1 MRIPFRR
8 ALLPAVLAASVL
20 PAVAAGLEVPFLS
33 GRVND
38 LADLL
43 PVEARA
49 RLDAKLADLE
59 EATGAQVVVLTL
71 PSLEGE
77 NLEEFSHRVAET
89 WQLGHRDHDDG
100 VLLLVAVAERSMRL
114 EVGYGLE
121 ERLPDLMARHILD
134 HVVRPRFRSGD
145 FPGGIEAGVEAVAAR
160 ILGEEEP
167 VIPAGTPPE
176 TPPPGIGEVIGMLV
190 VFLAVVGTFSLVA
203 LFGTGCGSWFLYLFL
218 APFWLAFSGA
228 LLGPVGGL
236 TGLAAWVIGVPLAK
250 FLLRRTPAGHRFAKK
265 HPGLVAFGNAAMQSR
280 RGRSSGGWSGGG
292 FSSGGF
298 SGGGGSFGGG
308 GASSR
313 W

>member
-1 MRIPFRR
+1 MRMHSWR
-8 ALLPAVLAASVL
+8 ALVSAL
-20 PAVAAGLEVPFLS
+20 VAALVMPAMATALEVPFLS

-43 PVEARA
+43 PEEARG
-49 RLDAKLADLE
+49 RLEVKLADLE

-71 PSLEGE
+71 PSLEGDT
-77 NLEEFSHRVAET
+77 LEEFSHRVAQT
-89 WQLGHRDHDDG
+89 WQIGRRDHDDG
-100 VLLLVAVAERSMRL
+100 VLLLVSVEERSMRL

-121 ERLPDLMARHILD
+121 ERLPDLVARRILD
-134 HVVRPRFRSGD
+134 DYLRPRFRAGD
-145 FPGGIEAGVEAVAAR
+145 YPGGIEAGVDAVAAR
-160 ILGEEEP
+160 IRGEEAP
-167 VIPAGTPPE
+167 TIATGGHPE
-176 TPPPGIGEVIGMLV
+176 APPPGIGEIIGMMV

-228 LLGPVGGL
+228 LMGPIGGL
-236 TGLAAWVIGVPLAK
+236 TGLAAWVIGVPLVK
-250 FLLRRTPAGHRFAKK
+250 LLLHRTPAGRRFTKK
-265 HPGLVAFGNAAMQSR
+265 HRGLVSFGNAAMQSR
-280 RGRSSGGWSGGG
+280 SGRSSGGWSSG
-292 FSSGGF
+292 GGF